1 MNGIGAL
8 KKRPQRTVHPVRV
21 QQEVGS
27 VQPGRG
33 LSPGLEH
40 ACTLVLDFQP
50 PGLGERNF
58 SGL

>member
-33 LSPGLEH
+33 LSQGPEH
-40 ACTLVLDFQP
+40 ASTLILDF
-50 PGLGERNF
+50 
-58 SGL
+58 